1 MLSPQT
7 SGLAERPPDQSPRD
21 AGCPTLLVELYRHTA
36 RLGGCHVLP
45 LADEACV
52 PRRTYGRQHGC
63 RPVPLAV
70 VADVI
75 GAAQFP
81 QGRVLPVVEPAR

>member
-1 MLSPQT
+1 MLSRQT
-7 SGLAERPPDQSPRD
+7 SGLAERPPDQSPRN
-21 AGCPTLLVELYRHTA
+21 AGCPTLLVELCRHTA
-36 RLGGCHVLP
+36 RLRGCHVLP
-45 LADEACV
+45 LPDEAGV
-52 PRRTYGRQHGC
+52 PRRTCDRQHGC
-63 RPVPLAV
+63 LPVTLAV